1 MAAQNAIKAASSESD
16 PFDQLVLQGNLNAA
30 IQQKG
35 QLLLQQT
42 TNRQQ
47 LSQAENVEKPQF
59 VDRPIP
65 TKTTARSTRNSMLVG
80 GAIGLIIGIIAALV
94 WGPVT
99 RRVARD

>member
-1 MAAQNAIKAASSESD
+1 M
-16 PFDQLVLQGNLNAA
+16 LQGNLNAA

-35 QLLLQQT
+35 QLLHPADGRT
-42 TNRQQ
+42 RQQ

-94 WGPVT
+94 WGPVA